1 MSDLYGLL
9 CCELGENKVPYYI
22 KDEVSGDE
30 LMVVNDNNRS
40 EFALEDRKI
49 ERKCK
54 TWVSKLNRC
63 NHNDR
68 WVVEHRA
75 T

>member
-1 MSDLYGLL
+1 M
-9 CCELGENKVPYYI
+9 PYYI
-22 KDEVSGDE
+22 KDEISGCE

-40 EFALEDRKI
+40 EFALEDKKI

-54 TWVSKLNRC
+54 AWVSKLNRY
-63 NHNDR
+63 NPNDK
-68 WVVEHRA
+68 WIVDHRE